1 MPRSCTN
8 TQLLVCCRSVY
19 TRAFMFQAE
28 NFKYIEIHAKYTKSK
43 SHTLYW
49 LHITIT
55 ADKCNLFLLIC
66 QWWRDCGSKVGRKK
80 SFALWLLFSGSNARP
95 RFFWRQCQASHFCCC
110 QRFYCRFLPPEVCMA
125 YSRLKLLPET
135 WRYWCFG
142 LEWTL
147 HFTPICVWYN
157 TGVTKI
163 RL

>member
-110 QRFYCRFLPPEVCMA
+110 HRFCCRFCHQRCAWPIRDWNFYRKHGDINVLALNEIYSSHLPM
-125 YSRLKLLPET
+125 
-135 WRYWCFG
+135 
-142 LEWTL
+142 
-147 HFTPICVWYN
+147 I
-157 TGVTKI
+157 
-163 RL
+163 